1 MPQLLAGMVAFK
13 MMTGLMSKKPRII
26 MTNKLV
32 PSLFWLEH
40 IASSIFILS
49 HSEIMGL
56 GHGWIFGCLRI
67 PLETAGTS
75 PVALGLVVQ
84 ARLRLMGMSWSP

>member
-1 MPQLLAGMVAFK
+1 

-32 PSLFWLEH
+32 PSLFWLEP
-40 IASSIFILS
+40 IAS

-56 GHGWIFGCLRI
+56 GRGWILGCLRI

-75 PVALGLVVQ
+75 LVALGLVVQ
-84 ARLRLMGMSWSP
+84 ARLRFMGMSWSP